1 MRAITLL
8 AAFSLLGAGPATA
21 QTTPGVDSFTAYQAC
36 FDKAATEHFASGI
49 KQAHKLQKA
58 ARKRCKEEREAAI
71 FDEQVRFMSNST
83 LKAMFSRNDM
93 IHALDGVIARPVMKR
108 LGFEG
113 Y

>member
-1 MRAITLL
+1 MRAFILL
-8 AAFSLLGAGPATA
+8 AAFGLLGASPTAA
-21 QTTPGVDSFTAYQAC
+21 QTAPAVDSFTAYQTC
-36 FDKAATEHFASGI
+36 FDKAATELFASGI
-49 KQAHKLQKA
+49 TQAHKLEKA
-58 ARKRCKEEREAAI
+58 ARKRCKDERDTAI

-83 LKAMFSRNDM
+83 LKAMFNRNDM